1 MSGVMTRILAVVSI
15 IISFV
20 FMSLLYGYN
29 EQLYAALQAHC
40 EVGGERVRTVRSSTN
55 NAFNFNLISNG
66 SGLCKGPATYPT
78 DPNSGLTTADSRWLT
93 PNGTVLNWS
102 ASNTPKTTAAAATI
116 AAGTWHTALGLGGQF
131 QTLTFLLIAV
141 IPLAL
146 VAAVIAQ
153 AVPLIMSGGGSSTDV
168 VNKQTVG
175 LLTAPAA
182 IIAAPIFFI
191 QAAEMKDDLVG
202 LASLVFD
209 PIPLMY
215 VLAVMGLIIWGSGLV
230 QRFKGS
236 KGGRGGG
243 MPGM

>member
-20 FMSLLYGYN
+20 LMSLLYGYN

-55 NAFNFNLISNG
+55 NTFNFNLIA
-66 SGLCKGPATYPT
+66 SGNLCKGPATYPT
-78 DPNSGLTTADSRWLT
+78 DPNPGLTTADSRWVT

-102 ASNTPKTTAAAATI
+102 AANTPASTTATATI
-116 AAGTWHTALGLGGQF
+116 SAGEWHTALGLGGQF

-153 AVPLIMSGGGSSTDV
+153 AIPLIMSGGGAIADV
-168 VNKQTVG
+168 VNKQTGG
-175 LLTAPAA
+175 LLMAA
-182 IIAAPIFFI
+182 AMIIAAPILFT
-191 QAAEMKDDLVG
+191 QPAETKDALIG
-202 LASLVFD
+202 RASLVFD
-209 PIPLMY
+209 LIPLMY

-243 MPGM
+243 MMGI

>member
-20 FMSLLYGYN
+20 SMSLLYGYN
-29 EQLYAALQAHC
+29 EQLYATLQAHC

-55 NAFNFNLISNG
+55 NTFNFNLIA
-66 SGLCKGPATYPT
+66 SGNLCKGPATYPT
-78 DPNSGLTTADSRWLT
+78 DPNSGLTTADSRWVT

-102 ASNTPKTTAAAATI
+102 VANTPASTAATATI
-116 AAGTWHTALGLGGQF
+116 NAGEWHTALGLGGQF
-131 QTLTFLLIAV
+131 QTITFLLIAV
-141 IPLAL
+141 IPLSL

-153 AVPLIMSGGGSSTDV
+153 AVPLIMSGGGSIADV
-168 VNKQTVG
+168 VNKQTSG
-175 LLTAPAA
+175 LLMAA
-182 IIAAPIFFI
+182 AVIIAAPILFA

-202 LASLVFD
+202 RASLVFD
-209 PIPLMY
+209 LIPLMY

-236 KGGRGGG
+236 KGGRGGDMMG
-243 MPGM
+243 M